1 MEEWPAKILLWE
13 LTMDRAAVIS
23 LAKNLLDEKGSLYW
37 TDSLLN
43 TLADEANKDVYRLLV
58 QASPDHLLETDSF
71 VWPANAERID
81 LEDSAYVNKEIYK
94 LLGLESTSSS
104 GGVTKDNLPTK
115 WMPMRFVERAKFL
128 RSGGVSGAS
137 NWSSEAYKYAYQ
149 AEYLYIA
156 PIPGAALNVL
166 AYFIPTLSPLAA
178 DGTQVLSGRAAMFH
192 DAVYKRLAVLMN
204 IKQNGNNQVV
214 DKLWQEAVLFIESA
228 AESRYSDEP
237 QSVRV
242 LGHY

>member
-1 MEEWPAKILLWE
+1 MNRGDVK
-13 LTMDRAAVIS
+13 S

-37 TDSLLN
+37 TDSLMN

-58 QASPDHLLETDSF
+58 NVSPDHLLETDSF
-71 VWPANAERID
+71 TWPANSERID
-81 LEDSAYVNKEIYK
+81 LEDAAYANKEIDK

-104 GGVTKDNLPTK
+104 GGVTKNNLPVK
-115 WMPMRFVERAKFL
+115 WMPMRFAERSKYLAD
-128 RSGGVSGAS
+128 GGVSGL
-137 NWSSEAYKYAYQ
+137 SSPGYQSYRYAYQ

-156 PIPGAALNVL
+156 PIPGVALNVL
-166 AYFIPTLSPLAA
+166 VYFIPTLAALAA
-178 DGTQVLSGRAAMFH
+178 DSTDVLGGRATMFH

-204 IKQNGNNQVV
+204 IKQNGNNPVV
-214 DKLWQEAVLFIESA
+214 DKLWTEAVMFMENN
-228 AESRYSDEP
+228 AESRYADEP